1 MNAFRF
7 NFGNDDEGFQVIE
20 EAEPAEELEED
31 ENEEAAQTDDEVIW
45 ETEED

>member
-7 NFGNDDEGFQVIE
+7 NFGDNDEGFEVIE
-20 EAEPAEELEED
+20 EAEAVGELEED
-31 ENEEAAQTDDEVIW
+31 EDEEAAQIDDVIW